1 MVENALYLAGEEIAR
16 RCGVYETA
24 YVTADRKF
32 VIDMSDLKRMRMTGD
47 EYINGL
53 NIEKVSE
60 EEAERL
66 IAENKYRTIGQMD
79 DDEAKA
85 AEEQADTVEETPV
98 EEEQEESE
106 QEEEETPKK
115 STRRK

>member
-53 NIEKVSE
+53 NIEKF
-60 EEAERL
+60 
-66 IAENKYRTIGQMD
+66 
-79 DDEAKA
+79 
-85 AEEQADTVEETPV
+85 
-98 EEEQEESE
+98 
-106 QEEEETPKK
+106 PKRRQK
-115 STRRK
+115 GSLQKTSTAQ